1 MGTEP
6 SVRTNTGT
14 DASGAYTLSDLIPG
28 RYQVLFSRSGYHPRR
43 RQVELIAE
51 RPAALDVQLPSR

>member
-43 RQVELIAE
+43 RQMELTAPE
-51 RPAALDVQLPSR
+51 PVRLDVQLPPR